1 MVGLDINVYD
11 ITSQYTIAMV
21 KTLLTERVGL
31 REYQISLFLQ
41 RTTLEDGRIL
51 ALYNVDND
59 FILLIVERLRGG
71 PRTRRILSSRVNS
84 TVLLD
89 TVQSGNLKSLSSE
102 NSDT

>member
-59 FILLIVERLRGG
+59 FILLIVERLRGE

-89 TVQSGNLKSLSSE
+89 TV
-102 NSDT
+102 

>member
-59 FILLIVERLRGG
+59 FILLIVERLRGE

-89 TVQSGNLKSLSSE
+89 TVQSGNLKKFIF
-102 NSDT
+102 

>member
-71 PRTRRILSSRVNS
+71 PRTRRILSLRINP
-84 TVLLD
+84 TALLD